1 MNEITEYK
9 QKTYVTLRD
18 WRVLTTDSTPK
29 QIFDWIKDN
38 SHIMIEWEMHSKY
51 SIVDAVPVSVD
62 DMESLILAQTKEI
75 QNKIRQKQKWLKEER
90 WMEMTMSYLQN
101 YLYNLTN

>member
-18 WRVLTTDSTPK
+18 GRVLTTDSTPK
-29 QIFDWIKDN
+29 EIFDWIKDN

-62 DMESLILAQTKEI
+62 DMESLILAQSKEI

-90 WMEMTMSYLQN
+90 GIEMSMSYLQN

>member
-62 DMESLILAQTKEI
+62 VMESLILAQTKEI